1 MGAVVT
7 TILTYLITVC
17 PLTRQQQMYT
27 YKPIQHHTA
36 ALTGEKFILVPA
48 PRFLGCT
55 VDPSGKPL
63 ALKYPDHRESST
75 TGLRLL
81 DDLKGLN
88 TEDLE
93 RYKPSFILYRLH
105 DGTLL
110 KADKGAI
117 LKATSDT
124 NSATDG
130 LTCLKHLISDLV
142 IAEMPEVV
150 PIPIYQF

>member
-1 MGAVVT
+1 M
-7 TILTYLITVC
+7 
-17 PLTRQQQMYT
+17 
-27 YKPIQHHTA
+27 
-36 ALTGEKFILVPA
+36 VPA

-55 VDPSGKPL
+55 IDPSGKPV

-75 TGLRLL
+75 TGLRLFY
-81 DDLKGLN
+81 DLKGLN

-93 RYKPSFILYRLH
+93 RYKPSFILYHLG

-110 KADKGAI
+110 KAEQGAI
-117 LKATSDT
+117 LKAGSDT

-142 IAEMPEVV
+142 IAEMPEVEAV
-150 PIPIYQF
+150 EELPIYHF

>member
-1 MGAVVT
+1 
-7 TILTYLITVC
+7 
-17 PLTRQQQMYT
+17 MYT
-27 YKPIQHHTA
+27 YSPIQHFTT
-36 ALTGEKFILVPA
+36 LDDLKFITVPA

-55 VDPSGKPL
+55 IDPSGKPVT
-63 ALKYPDHRESST
+63 LKYPDYNQNSE
-75 TGLRLL
+75 TGLRLFY
-81 DDLKGLN
+81 DLKGLN

-93 RYKPSFILYRLH
+93 RYKPSFILYCLG

-110 KADKGAI
+110 KADQAAI

-130 LTCLKHLISDLV
+130 LTCLKHLVSDLV

>member
-1 MGAVVT
+1 
-7 TILTYLITVC
+7 
-17 PLTRQQQMYT
+17 MYT

-55 VDPSGKPL
+55 IDPSGKPL
-63 ALKYPDHRESST
+63 ALKYPDYREPVT
-75 TGLRLL
+75 TGWKPFY
-81 DDLKGLN
+81 DLKGLN

-93 RYKPSFILYRLH
+93 RYKPSFIYYRLA
-105 DGTLL
+105 DGTL
-110 KADKGAI
+110 

-130 LTCLKHLISDLV
+130 LTCLKHLVSDLV
-142 IAEMPEVV
+142 IAEMPEIV
-150 PIPIYQF
+150 PIPIYHF

>member
-1 MGAVVT
+1 
-7 TILTYLITVC
+7 
-17 PLTRQQQMYT
+17 MYT
-27 YKPIQHHTA
+27 YNPIQHHTT

-88 TEDLE
+88 TGDLE
-93 RYKPSFILYRLH
+93 RYKPSFILYRLG

-110 KADKGAI
+110 KADKEAI
-117 LKATSDT
+117 LNATSDT

-142 IAEMPEVV
+142 IAEMPEFEAVEEL
-150 PIPIYQF
+150 PIYQF